1 MSLNRVDLMGRLTA
15 DPDLRKTQ
23 SGIDVASF
31 TLAVDRDYKSQDGQR
46 ETDFINCV
54 AWRGTA
60 DFIDRNFAKG
70 QMAVVT
76 GSLQVRSF
84 TDKEGK
90 KRTATE
96 VMVDNV
102 YFAGQKQSN
111 NSGYGKAGTPEYT
124 EIDDDGELPF

>member
-1 MSLNRVDLMGRLTA
+1 MSLNHVDLMGRLTA

-23 SGIDVASF
+23 SGISVASF

-46 ETDFINCV
+46 ETDFIDCV

-60 DFIDRNFAKG
+60 EFLDRNFYKG

-76 GSLQVRSF
+76 GSIQVRSYN
-84 TDKEGK
+84 DKEGNR
-90 KRTATE
+90 RTATE

-102 YFAGQKQSN
+102 YFGGPKKETA
-111 NSGYGKAGTPEYT
+111 AAED
-124 EIDDDGELPF
+124 IDDGELPF

>member
-1 MSLNRVDLMGRLTA
+1 MSLNHVDLMGRLTA

-23 SGIDVASF
+23 SGISVASF

-76 GSLQVRSF
+76 GSMQVRSF

-102 YFAGQKQSN
+102 YFAGQKKEASF
-111 NSGYGKAGTPEYT
+111 T
-124 EIDDDGELPF
+124 EAEEDDGDIPF